1 MHSGTRCV
9 QCRKALTSS
18 TAHSAQVMH
27 RPVTVK
33 GCLHGP
39 FCPRCRRSVSRQVL
53 PFCVCRA
60 LVENWLE
67 MTVPTETLK
76 PIVAQGP
83 EKVAHTPA
91 RRPVET
97 AARVTGATGKPG
109 PGAPNPALAS
119 SNKRRFKAPRPAS
132 LKQRRGTQTSTHEC
146 GTKWRQRS
154 HGVSSWSCGKTAK
167 HKAEAVLGSRVC
179 FSGQF
184 RDGSCC
190 KS

>member
-1 MHSGTRCV
+1 RMHSGTRCV

-119 SNKRRFKAPRPAS
+119 ANFVSWDTFAVKPVQAATNGDSKLRGLPAS
-132 LKQRRGTQTSTHEC
+132 NNVEALKRPLTNVAPNGGREATVSPLGANWHLAP
-146 GTKWRQRS
+146 
-154 HGVSSWSCGKTAK
+154 GVIPESW
-167 HKAEAVLGSRVC
+167 
-179 FSGQF
+179 
-184 RDGSCC
+184 
-190 KS
+190 